1 MATALHAASAKAK
14 SKVRLQASPW
24 GGWGG
29 WFPPRKAQ
37 KKLTSFGI
45 FFLVGWL
52 VGGGENFF
60 GILELFWVDCRGI
73 GGFFSFFVVDL
84 VVDFV

>member
-1 MATALHAASAKAK
+1 MG
-14 SKVRLQASPW
+14 RLGGVVSP
-24 GGWGG
+24 
-29 WFPPRKAQ
+29 
-37 KKLTSFGI
+37 KKGPKKTDQFWD
-45 FFLVGWL
+45 FFFGWL
-52 VGGGENFF
+52 VGWGGENFF